1 MADEF
6 DFNNR
11 HYQEL
16 VRLAEGDRLDVPAD
30 PNLETFGGPLS
41 GHVDPTK
48 GTSALWSEQDLPTR
62 FAEACRRN
70 PRLVQAWK
78 GAREEAENR
87 QTRLETEVTRRRAR
101 IASGTDEG
109 LA

>member
-11 HYQEL
+11 HYQQL
-16 VRLAEGDRLDVPAD
+16 LALADRLDVRAD

-41 GHVDPTK
+41 GHTDPTK
-48 GTSALWSEQDLPTR
+48 GTSPMWSTMDAATR
-62 FAEACRRN
+62 FGQACRRY

-78 GAREEAENR
+78 GARQEAENR
-87 QTRLETEVTRRRAR
+87 QAAVETEQARRHDTNFTNCCA
-101 IASGTDEG
+101 G
-109 LA
+109 